1 MPIRKRF
8 RRIAIAAGV
17 ALGLA
22 MAIWFSMPL
31 WFPWVL
37 GPLTRSQGIH
47 FKQYERIGYGRFA
60 LHEVSLTNKNL
71 TLNAGSFEAF
81 VPHAWLW
88 RLRTGSSFPGPI
100 FLQVNDL
107 HLDIHVKGG
116 GKTSTSDDVK
126 QATSILQLV
135 RRWVPLVTVTNGN
148 VQISGISIQVPGL
161 AWSNGQI
168 DGRVLIPRVKQ
179 QARLSADLRRPEL
192 ATIDLT
198 GPKVIASIQVQT
210 KTMGFDMNGTTRWEG
225 NTFRFTTHFGQQG
238 KLPETAELSGTNL
251 SVSAGTARLPNY
263 EDPHG
268 NVVAR
273 WEKGQFTVDVRASAR
288 PVSTETN
295 LPPLELTLTMGG
307 DTNTAVIRE
316 ARVSAPWLYAEL
328 TRELSVY
335 FNGQLL
341 REPAKLRV
349 SADLGG
355 QPWLPLKGILNG
367 DAQFTPTFGK
377 YPLVE
382 FRVKGLDIGNEQ
394 LQAADVELSGS
405 LEWPALRLTSGR
417 AKFSDGSEATVIGHG
432 NLLTRNIEEST
443 LGFSGA
449 LAKRWL
455 PKRYSYDSLS
465 MEASLRGS
473 PTNLIHSGQLKAGGV
488 TLPQLRPLGIEAAW
502 EGRQL
507 NLKRFKLGVSAGSSL
522 LDVEGALAFGGRT
535 NLMIRTA
542 RLSKA
547 DLVVLELQAPFDLE
561 LAQGTGAQLMA
572 LQLQPVHLSGS
583 AGALQVEGNA
593 EWPRAGWLRCS
604 ARNLEPGLVQEFLA
618 SPLPNIRLNHLALS
632 GGWTN
637 APVVFDLNLGLT
649 IITNPVLNASLQL
662 AGNHTGVSVKEFA
675 IADTNSP
682 IAQGQGFLP
691 LALVPTAPAH
701 PLQLL
706 TNAPLQAELSSQLRG
721 PWVESFL
728 QRRGFRVREPH
739 LNVKLSGS
747 WQEPAGFI
755 EVSAKALERPSQEKM
770 PSLTDLQVAIEVN
783 RHEIRLTNSHLLVQ
797 GEPISIRGSLPMG
810 DAFWKELSEKR
821 LPDWREV
828 SAEVKTRKINLTVF
842 SELYPEFI
850 SPQGTLEM
858 DLRLERGGAL
868 NGSLQVTDARTR
880 PLPEI
885 GPARDVQLKILFENR
900 VLRIEDTSARI
911 GGALVNI
918 SGRFDLSGT
927 NWYSEKLPPFSL
939 AIGGKNVPL
948 VRRPETMIRSD
959 LVLSLS
965 KTNGAPPIIQGVVQ
979 PQEGYLLSDLGDLV
993 PGSVAEPK
1001 RRPPYFSIEHP
1012 LFSDWRL
1019 AVRVNGTRF
1028 LKARSPLFNGE
1039 ISADLTLQGTLKEPL
1054 ALGNMKI
1061 DSGLVRF
1068 PFGSLEVQ
1076 QGLVTIAGENPY
1088 QPQLSVSAQSK
1099 QYGYDIRMEVT
1110 GTASAP
1116 IIQFSSTPPLASE
1129 QILLLL
1135 TAGEIPSGE
1144 YTLTAQQRAQTLA
1157 MFLGREMLS
1166 KLGFGDA
1173 SAQRLT
1179 IHSGEEIS
1187 ETGRPTYRIEFKLTD
1202 DWSLVAEYDRFGDFN
1217 MGAQWR
1223 FYSK

>member
-8 RRIAIAAGV
+8 RRIATASCV

-22 MAIWFSMPL
+22 AAIWFSMPL

-47 FKQYERIGYGRFA
+47 FQSYERMGYGRFA
-60 LHEVSLTNKNL
+60 LHDVNLTNKNL
-71 TLNAGSFEAF
+71 TLNAGRVEAF

-88 RLRTGSSFPGPI
+88 RLRTGAPTSGPV
-100 FLQVNDL
+100 FLQVNNL
-107 HLDIHVKGG
+107 RLEVHIKGG
-116 GKTSTSDDVK
+116 GKTSTSDDVR
-126 QATSILQLV
+126 QATSILQV
-135 RRWVPLVTVTNGN
+135 TRKWVPLATVTNGTM
-148 VQISGISIQVPGL
+148 QISGIALQIPGL
-161 AWSNGQI
+161 VWANGQI

-179 QARLSADLRRPEL
+179 QARLSADLRRPDL

-198 GPKVIASIQVQT
+198 GPKVTASIQVQT
-210 KTMGFDMNGTTRWEG
+210 NAMGFDLDGTTRWEG
-225 NTFRFTTHFGQQG
+225 NLFSFTTHFGPQG
-238 KLPETAELSGTNL
+238 KLPESTELSGTNL
-251 SVSAGTARLPNY
+251 TVSAETARLPDY

-268 NVVAR
+268 NVTAK

-288 PVSTETN
+288 PLSTETN
-295 LPPLELTLTMGG
+295 LPPLELTLRMGG

-316 ARVSAPWLYAEL
+316 ARVSAPWIYAEL
-328 TRELSVY
+328 SRELSV
-335 FNGQLL
+335 FFKGQLL
-341 REPAKLRV
+341 REPAYLRI

-355 QPWLPLKGILNG
+355 QPWVPLQGTLNG
-367 DAQFTPTFGK
+367 EAQFTPDVGK
-377 YPLVE
+377 YPRVE
-382 FRVKGLDIGNEQ
+382 FRAAGQNVGDARF
-394 LQAADVELSGS
+394 QAAEVEATGS
-405 LEWPALRLTSGR
+405 LEWPAVRLDSGR
-417 AKFSDGSEATVIGHG
+417 ARFADGSDAEVKGYG
-432 NLLTRNIEEST
+432 NLLTRNIEEAVLS
-443 LGFSGA
+443 FSGP
-449 LAKRWL
+449 LANRWL
-455 PKRYSYDSLS
+455 PAGYSYDSLS
-465 MEASLRGS
+465 LEARLQGS
-473 PTNLIHSGQLKAGGV
+473 PTNLLHAGTVKCEGV
-488 TLPQLRPLGIEAAW
+488 QRSQVRPLRIEAAW
-502 EGRQL
+502 EGKQL
-507 NLKRFKLGVSAGSSL
+507 NLDHFKVIAAAGSSL
-522 LDVEGALAFGGRT
+522 LNIEGALTLGAKT
-535 NLMIRTA
+535 NLTIKTA
-542 RLSKA
+542 SLRKA
-547 DLVVLELQAPFDLE
+547 NQDSLMLQAPSSLT
-561 LAQGTGAQLMA
+561 LGRSSATNSTA
-572 LQLQPVHLSGS
+572 LQLEPFHLSGS
-583 AGALQVEGNA
+583 AGELQIEGST
-593 EWPRAGWLRCS
+593 EWPTSGRLRCS
-604 ARNLEPGLVQEFLA
+604 ARNLEPNLLQEFLV
-618 SPLPNIRLNHLALS
+618 SPLPSFRLNNLGLNAD
-632 GGWTN
+632 WTN

-649 IITNPVLNASLQL
+649 VITNPVLNAAIQL
-662 AGNHTGVSVKEFA
+662 TGDHRGVVVKRLVVDDRE
-675 IADTNSP
+675 NP
-682 IAQGQGFLP
+682 VVQGQGFLP
-691 LALVPTAPAH
+691 LAVNPMNRQNALM
-701 PLQLL
+701 LL
-706 TNAPLQAELSSQLRG
+706 TNAPLQVDLSSQLRG
-721 PWVESFL
+721 PWAESLL
-728 QRRGFRVREPH
+728 QKTGFRIVEPH
-739 LNVKLSGS
+739 LSAKLSGS
-747 WQEPAGFI
+747 WQEPIGFI
-755 EVSAKALERPSQEKM
+755 QVGAKNLERLRPDKM
-770 PSLTDLQVAIEVN
+770 PSITDLQVAIELN
-783 RHEIRLTNSHLLVQ
+783 RREVRLTRGSLLVQ
-797 GEPISIRGSLPMG
+797 DQPVSMRANLPLE
-810 DAFWKELSEKR
+810 DQFWRKLSAKQ
-821 LPDWREV
+821 LPDWRQAT
-828 SAEVKTRKINLTVF
+828 AEVTTRKVSLAVL
-842 SELYPEFI
+842 SELYPDFI
-850 SPQGTLEM
+850 SPQGTIELNVRLAKGGVLSGF
-858 DLRLERGGAL
+858 LRVE
-868 NGSLQVTDARTR
+868 DARTR
-880 PLPEI
+880 SLPEL
-885 GPARDVQLKILFENR
+885 GPARDIQLNVRFEDR
-900 VLRIEDTSARI
+900 ALRIEDTTARI

-918 SGRFDLSGT
+918 SGHFDLAGT
-927 NWYSEKLPPFSL
+927 NWLKEKLPPFAL

-948 VRRPETMIRSD
+948 VRRPETVIRSD
-959 LVLSLS
+959 VVLSIS

-1157 MFLGREMLS
+1157 MFLGRELLS